1 MKINS
6 VTLQSLAVRES
17 QYPEENLPEFLLVG
31 RSNVGKS
38 SFINTLINRK
48 NFAHTSS
55 KPGKTQTLNFY
66 NVNENFYLVDVPGYG
81 YASVDKQTQAKF
93 GLMIEEYLMNR
104 EALKRVFLIIDYRNK
119 PMEDDLLM
127 YNFLKYYHKE
137 VTIVATKYD
146 KVSQSKRAKV
156 EKVLNSS
163 FDLQDTDNI
172 IYFSSVTKE
181 GKVATITC
189 TDVNG
194 TTTTTISDGADGSS
208 GGSSGGASNVY

>member
-6 VTLQSLAVRES
+6 VTLSSLAVRES
-17 QYPEENLPEFLLVG
+17 QYPAGNLPEFLLVG

-38 SFINTLINRK
+38 SFINTLISRK

-66 NVNENFYLVDVPGYG
+66 NVNESFYLVDVPGYG

-104 EALKRVFLIIDYRNK
+104 DALKRVFLIIDYRNK
-119 PMEDDLLM
+119 PMEDDILM

-146 KVSQSKRAKV
+146 KVSKSKRAKI
-156 EKVLNSS
+156 EKVLNST

-181 GKVATITC
+181 GKDKVMGII
-189 TDVNG
+189 D
-194 TTTTTISDGADGSS
+194 S
-208 GGSSGGASNVY
+208 YL

>member
-6 VTLQSLAVRES
+6 VTLSSLAVRES
-17 QYPEENLPEFLLVG
+17 QYPAGNLPEFLLVG

-66 NVNENFYLVDVPGYG
+66 NVNESFYLVDVPGYG

-104 EALKRVFLIIDYRNK
+104 DTLKRVFLIIDYRNK
-119 PMEDDLLM
+119 PMEDDILM

-146 KVSQSKRAKV
+146 KVSKSKRAKI
-156 EKVLNSS
+156 EKVLNST

-181 GKVATITC
+181 GKDKVMGII
-189 TDVNG
+189 D
-194 TTTTTISDGADGSS
+194 S
-208 GGSSGGASNVY
+208 YL

>member
-6 VTLQSLAVRES
+6 VTLSSLAVRES
-17 QYPEENLPEFLLVG
+17 QYPAGNLPEFLLVG

-66 NVNENFYLVDVPGYG
+66 NVNESFYLVDVPGYG
-81 YASVDKQTQAKF
+81 YASVDKQTQVKF

-104 EALKRVFLIIDYRNK
+104 DALKRVFLIIDYRNK
-119 PMEDDLLM
+119 PMEDDILM

-146 KVSQSKRAKV
+146 KVSKSKRAKI
-156 EKVLNSS
+156 EKVLNST

-181 GKVATITC
+181 GKDKVMGII
-189 TDVNG
+189 D
-194 TTTTTISDGADGSS
+194 S
-208 GGSSGGASNVY
+208 YL

>member
-93 GLMIEEYLMNR
+93 GLMIEEYLINR

-181 GKVATITC
+181 GKDKVMNII
-189 TDVNG
+189 N
-194 TTTTTISDGADGSS
+194 S
-208 GGSSGGASNVY
+208 YL

>member
-6 VTLQSLAVRES
+6 VTLSSLAVRES
-17 QYPEENLPEFLLVG
+17 QYPAGNLPEFLLVG

-66 NVNENFYLVDVPGYG
+66 NVNESFYLVDVPGYG

-104 EALKRVFLIIDYRNK
+104 DALKRVFLIIDYRNK
-119 PMEDDLLM
+119 PMEDDILM

-146 KVSQSKRAKV
+146 KVSKSKRAKI

-181 GKVATITC
+181 GKDKVMGII
-189 TDVNG
+189 D
-194 TTTTTISDGADGSS
+194 S
-208 GGSSGGASNVY
+208 YL